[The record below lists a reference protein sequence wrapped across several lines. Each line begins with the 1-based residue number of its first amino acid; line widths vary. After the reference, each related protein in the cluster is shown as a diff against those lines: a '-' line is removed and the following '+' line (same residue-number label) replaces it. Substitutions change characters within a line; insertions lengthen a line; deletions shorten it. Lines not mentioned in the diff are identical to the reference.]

1 MGERITLG
9 TRNRGKERFEFC
21 PKVWY
26 HWSAAVFPLQTL
38 SEWMPMVGAIEI
50 KGLQKVLEQNLVVD
64 IASLT
69 VRAGE
74 IAAIVGPPGS
84 GKAAL
89 QQLLTGRVQPTAGT
103 LRLLELSP
111 FAERD
116 RLSRA
121 IGVLFAVDAVYK
133 RQSPYSNLR
142 FYCRLYGLPRSRA
155 EEVLTMVGLTD
166 RAKASLDKLPSGLVR
181 RLAFGCAIVHQPK
194 VLLLVEPFA
203 RCDEGSISL
212 LSNLMRQLADDGAA
226 LLILADDSANLTSLC
241 DTIHTFSHGQIVETR
256 TPQDERHADLPF
268 KIPVRQEASVALVNP
283 GDILYV
289 TSEHSQTFLQTIEG
303 RLPTQFTLA
312 ELEGRLARSGFFR
325 AHRGYLVN
333 LQHVKEVIPYTR
345 NSFSLILDDAGGTE
359 IPLSKS
365 AARELRELLGY

>member
-1 MGERITLG
+1 M
-9 TRNRGKERFEFC
+9 
-21 PKVWY
+21 
-26 HWSAAVFPLQTL
+26 SD
-38 SEWMPMVGAIEI
+38 AIEI
-50 KGLQKVLEQNLVVD
+50 KGLQKVIDQDLVID

-84 GKAAL
+84 GKAIL
-89 QQLLTGRVQPTAGT
+89 LQLLIGRVRPTAGM
-103 LRLLELSP
+103 LHVLGLSP
-111 FAERD
+111 FSERE
-116 RLSRA
+116 RLSRVL
-121 IGVLFAVDAVYK
+121 GVLFAADAVYK

-142 FYCRLYGLPRSRA
+142 FYCRLYGLPKSRA
-155 EEVLTMVGLTD
+155 DEVLIMVGLAD
-166 RAKASLDKLPSGLVR
+166 RAKAKLDKLPSGLAR
-181 RLAFGCAIVHQPK
+181 RLAFGCAILHQPE

-212 LSNLMRQLADDGAA
+212 LSNVMRQLAGDGAT

-241 DTIHTFSHGQIVETR
+241 DTIHTLSHGEIVETH

-268 KIPVRQEASVALVNP
+268 KIPVRLEASVALVNP

-289 TSEHSQTFLQTIEG
+289 MTEHSRTYLQTVEG
-303 RLPTQFTLA
+303 RLSTQFTLA
-312 ELEGRLARSGFFR
+312 ELEERLARSGFFR

-333 LQHVKEVIPYTR
+333 LQHVKEVVPYTR
-345 NSFSLILDDAGGTE
+345 NSFSLILDDAGETE